1 MRVVVAMSGGV
12 DSSAAAALLVE
23 QGHEVVGISLRLTRV
38 ERAGPGR
45 CCSPDDLEDAR
56 AVARKL
62 GFPFYVFEASDLF
75 EDKVIDPF
83 VDAYLGGET
92 PIPCVACNRE
102 VKFGH
107 LLARARALGGKLA
120 TGHYARIAKGAEGLR
135 LLRGVD
141 PARDQSYFLHHLG
154 QAELRDLLFPV
165 GHLDKAE
172 AREAA
177 RRAGL
182 EVADKPESQD
192 ICFVPDGDAAAFVER
207 RAEGRGERPSAG
219 RIVDAEGRTLAR
231 HRGLHRFTIGQRK
244 GLSEASARMPS
255 PRGHRLPIYVSELR
269 PGTNEV
275 VVGPAAEVE
284 KERFRVEEV
293 TWVAGEAP
301 PPEEILTVRV
311 RHRHAGSPCRVRRE
325 GAGWEVLGLE
335 KVRAPAP
342 GQAAVFYRGDEVLG
356 GGRISRLTGVEADGY
371 VTGNQSREGARHGG

>member
-1 MRVVVAMSGGV
+1 MGAMRVVVAMSGGV

-23 QGHEVVGISLRLTRV
+23 QGHEVIGVTLRLARV

-62 GFPFYVFEASDLF
+62 GIPFYVFETSDLF
-75 EDKVIDPF
+75 EEKVIDPF
-83 VDAYLGGET
+83 VSSYLGGET
-92 PIPCVACNRE
+92 PVPCVACNRE

-120 TGHYARIAKGAEGLR
+120 TGHYARIVEEGGRLR

-141 PARDQSYFLHHLG
+141 EARDQSYFLHHLG
-154 QAELRDLLFPV
+154 QAELRDLLFPI
-165 GHLDKAE
+165 GHLDKAQ

-182 EVADKPESQD
+182 AVADKPESQD
-192 ICFVPDGDAAAFVER
+192 ICFVPDGDTAAFVER
-207 RAEGRGERPSAG
+207 RAEQRGERPAAG
-219 RIVDAEGRTLAR
+219 RIVDAEGRTLG
-231 HRGLHRFTIGQRK
+231 HHQGIHLFTIGQRK
-244 GLSEASARMPS
+244 GLADASARLPS
-255 PRGHRLPIYVSELR
+255 TKGHRLPIYVNEIR
-269 PGTNEV
+269 PESREV

-284 KERFRVEEV
+284 KERFWVEEAS
-293 TWVAGEAP
+293 WVAGEGP
-301 PPEEILTVRV
+301 SSDEVLTVRV
-311 RHRHAGSPCRVRRE
+311 RHRHAGTPCRVKRR
-325 GAGWEVLGLE
+325 GNAWEVEGVE

-356 GGRISRLTGVEADGY
+356 GGRISRLTGAER
-371 VTGNQSREGARHGG
+371 S